1 MVSSHAAV
9 QYQESA
15 AEAHPKEGEHAPPA
29 GAIQYYLT
37 DPAQEILIAHDE
49 HVKDNKPV
57 TYKHTY
63 QTFFESLAAPDSRL
77 LTKDGPGYMNGPCHG
92 LRRKVN
98 VPYYH
103 FAVLDGDSS
112 LDEHGNRTEGAPSPV
127 AVHTALKNYN
137 LSHCI
142 YTTYSHSFKG
152 ARWRLLIPTQI
163 NSAAELRG
171 LLTYLVEILRVH
183 CELPVYLTQE
193 STTWGNRWH
202 FPRTAHAEAPFYS
215 ACHFGYSLLPAPL
228 ALLYGQVD
236 AMGQE
241 YRETIPPRRNEG
253 GGGSLI
259 AQFCELYPLPDLL
272 IANGYTFHGQS
283 ILADQHGRELP
294 VMRFKKPD
302 SSNGPGAIVYWDED
316 RWRGYS
322 HHKTDVM
329 NTGHSFDAFD
339 VFRYLGSQ
347 GGPDEE
353 DWFVKA
359 AEAVKD
365 RMLDYMGD
373 HHPVVLEGSKFKIG
387 YLIDN
392 PVGPGVEYRLMRWED
407 FNMKMD
413 KRPGIF
419 LNMKQKDGTTALKM
433 VGLAEWWRKCKERVD
448 YDGVIFEPTRLGDS
462 YSRTIQKGETKFF
475 NLFNGWNFKP
485 EPGSCE
491 LLEWHLREA
500 ICSGIEEEYEYLL
513 DWLAH
518 IFQFPAEK
526 PNVALVLRGGKG
538 IGKSIV
544 MSRLCASLG
553 SLGLVIANTRQLTG
567 DFNAHMR
574 NKLLAV
580 VEESFWAGSH
590 TDEGPLKH
598 LISDEYTTFERKGVD
613 AEPGR
618 SFIRLILITNNTW
631 AAPASEDERRFFIP
645 TLSNAA
651 KDRQR
656 KEGDYFTRLSRE
668 LNGGGINAL
677 VHKLMER
684 RISKTAIRYPPQ
696 TSGLMNQKLLSLTGL
711 KAWIYDALK
720 AGAFRAY
727 KADTAFPL
735 ADYPRENEIPMEVLE
750 NSALNY
756 SSRYDSGRSIVTRVE
771 MLLNDVFGKPKLTFI
786 SGKLLVTLP
795 SLQQL
800 RRSFEKFMDAD
811 IDWGE

>member
-1 MVSSHAAV
+1 MVS
-9 QYQESA
+9 
-15 AEAHPKEGEHAPPA
+15 PA
-29 GAIQYYLT
+29 SSVQYYLT
-37 DPAQEILIAHDE
+37 DPDETITIAHDN

-57 TYKHTY
+57 TYSHTY
-63 QTFFESLAAPDSRL
+63 RTFFESLTAPDYRIT
-77 LTKDGPGYMNGPCHG
+77 TKDGPGFMNGPCHG
-92 LRRKVN
+92 LRRKAN
-98 VPYYH
+98 IPYYH

-127 AVHTALKNYN
+127 AIHTALKEFN

-142 YTTYSHSFKG
+142 YTTFSHSFKG
-152 ARWRLLIPTQI
+152 SRWRLLIPSQI
-163 NSAAELRG
+163 NSPAELRG
-171 LLTYLVEILRVH
+171 LLTYLVEVLRVH
-183 CELPVYLTQE
+183 CHLPVYLTQE

-202 FPRTAHAEAPFYS
+202 FPRTAHDEAPFY
-215 ACHFGYSLLPAPL
+215 AATHFGYSLAPAPL
-228 ALLYGQVD
+228 ARLYGQLD
-236 AMGQE
+236 ELGNE
-241 YRETIPPRRNEG
+241 RHETIPPRKHEG
-253 GGGSLI
+253 TGGSLI
-259 AQFCELYPLPDLL
+259 SQFCALYPLPELL

-283 ILADQHGRELP
+283 IIADQNGCEMP
-294 VMRFKKPD
+294 VMRFRKPD
-302 SSNGPGAIVYWDED
+302 SNSGPGVVVYWDED

-339 VFRYLGSQ
+339 VFRYLGSK
-347 GGPDEE
+347 GSSDEE
-353 DWFVKA
+353 DWYVKA

-365 RMLDYMGD
+365 RMMDYMSE

-392 PVGPGVEYRLMRWED
+392 PVGPGIEYRLMRWED

-419 LNMKQKDGTTALKM
+419 LNIKQRDGSMALKM

-448 YDGVIFEPTRLGDS
+448 YDGVVFEPTRLGDS
-462 YSRTIQKGETKFF
+462 YSRVIQKGETKFF

-485 EPGSCE
+485 EAGECD

-500 ICSGIEEEYEYLL
+500 LCSGIDQEYEYLL

-518 IFQFPAEK
+518 LFQFPAEK

-538 IGKSIV
+538 IGKSLV
-544 MSRLCASLG
+544 MAKLCASLG

-598 LISDEYTTFERKGVD
+598 LISDETTTFERKGVD

-618 SFIRLILITNNTW
+618 SFIRLVLITNNTW
-631 AAPASEDERRFFIP
+631 AVPASEDERRYFIP
-645 TLSNAA
+645 TVSNAA

-656 KEGDYFTRLSRE
+656 LEGDYFSRLARE
-668 LNGGGINAL
+668 LN
-677 VHKLMER
+677 
-684 RISKTAIRYPPQ
+684 
-696 TSGLMNQKLLSLTGL
+696 
-711 KAWIYDALK
+711 
-720 AGAFRAY
+720 
-727 KADTAFPL
+727 
-735 ADYPRENEIPMEVLE
+735 
-750 NSALNY
+750 
-756 SSRYDSGRSIVTRVE
+756 
-771 MLLNDVFGKPKLTFI
+771 
-786 SGKLLVTLP
+786 
-795 SLQQL
+795 
-800 RRSFEKFMDAD
+800 
-811 IDWGE
+811 